1 MNIPARR
8 QGLNLLTLLSP
19 FCTHHPTSGLIG
31 APGPATHRAGH
42 FFFLALELAAFDDD
56 DGLPQRCL

>member
-19 FCTHHPTSGLIG
+19 LIG
-31 APGPATHRAGH
+31 APGPATHRAGR